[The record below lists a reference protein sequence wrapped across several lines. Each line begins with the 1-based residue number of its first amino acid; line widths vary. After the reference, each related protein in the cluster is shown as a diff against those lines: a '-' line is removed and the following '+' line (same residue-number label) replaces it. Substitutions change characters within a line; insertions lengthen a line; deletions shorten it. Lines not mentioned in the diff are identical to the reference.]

1 MQQIEFIADHG
12 DYETG
17 DELFVDELSAKS
29 LVERKLAK
37 IVDSAPAAEVES
49 GGDRARELNAQ
60 AAAEQAA
67 AEKAAESGDKVT
79 DEPAA
84 AEPAGDDKVAA
95 DPAAEPAVAV
105 ETAGDEKAVETKPAP
120 AATTRGRAK

>member
-1 MQQIEFIADHG
+1 MQQIEFTDNHG

-17 DELFVDELSAKS
+17 DQLFVDELSAKS

-60 AAAEQAA
+60 AAADQAA
-67 AEKAAESGDKVT
+67 A
-79 DEPAA
+79 DEAA
-84 AEPAGDDKVAA
+84 ATKADVEPAGDDKDVA
-95 DPAAEPAVAV
+95 DPAAVEPAVAV
-105 ETAGDEKAVETKPAP
+105 EPAGDEKAVETKPA
-120 AATTRGRAK
+120 ATTRGRAK